1 MFDLTDE
8 FLTKTDVK
16 GDVDELKNSLRHI
29 LQFTNWPAPPASPM
43 LLNTISINLKRTDRT
58 PTNQQW
64 SGLSGRIRHPD
75 TGRTFVTQ
83 QEYTIWNEKVPKYIR
98 KLVAKLETAYQFQSG
113 RVRLSNLPPMVCLRT
128 HSDLEQR
135 FHLAI
140 TTNPDVFFYNNTY
153 QSQSSRQFSGF
164 GYHIPVDGFFYK
176 ANTYLAHTA
185 INSGDSD
192 RIHLVVDIVPSDQLQ

>member
-1 MFDLTDE
+1 MFDPTDE
-8 FLTKTDVK
+8 FLTKTSVK

-29 LQFTNWPAPPASPM
+29 LQFTNWPAPPASPT
-43 LLNTISINLKRTDRT
+43 LLNSISINLKRTDRT
-58 PTNQQW
+58 PANQQW
-64 SGLSGRIRHPD
+64 SGLSGHIRRSD
-75 TGRTFVTQ
+75 SGKFIVTQ

-98 KLVAKLETAYQFQSG
+98 KLVAKLETAYQFRSG
-113 RVRLSNLPPMVCLRT
+113 RVRLSNLPPMVCLRS

-153 QSQSSRQFSGF
+153 QSQSSHQFSGF

-176 ANTYLAHTA
+176 ANTYLSHTA
-185 INSGDSD
+185 INSGNSD
-192 RIHLVVDIVPSDQLQ
+192 RIHLVVDIVPSDQL